1 MFLYC
6 RTTSKIP
13 LSLLTRARRAGH
25 SHALGHC
32 CHAKSPQPGR
42 SQVPTLGLPR
52 KQCAAMVPV
61 KLHQLP
67 PAQPMALPHRIA
79 KIRQDSSD
87 FAATFGFAACRSP
100 AARLARR
107 GSPGF
112 AFPQLPAGTSPA
124 PCCPTGRLHFPVK
137 S

>member
-1 MFLYC
+1 MQV
-6 RTTSKIP
+6 TA
-13 LSLLTRARRAGH
+13 TRWGTAVTP
-25 SHALGHC
+25 SHRSQGE
-32 CHAKSPQPGR
+32 AKSLQLA
-42 SQVPTLGLPR
+42 LGLPR
-52 KQCAAMVPV
+52 NQCAAMVPV

-67 PAQPMALPHRIA
+67 PAQHMALPHRIA

-107 GSPGF
+107 GAPGF